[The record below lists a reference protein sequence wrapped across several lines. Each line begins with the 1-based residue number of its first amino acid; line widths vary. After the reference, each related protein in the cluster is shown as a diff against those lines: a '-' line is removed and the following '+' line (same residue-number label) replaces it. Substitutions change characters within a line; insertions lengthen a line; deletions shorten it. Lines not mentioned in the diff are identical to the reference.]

1 MNAAILNQAINFGL
15 EWGEDWQAPIGPRIL
30 KLFPQ
35 LTQTEA
41 DELEALSRAVQ
52 KFAFALY
59 EEVYFE
65 KQTHAAADTQLKA
78 KYAFLDEHNMTRL
91 YNQGMYYAW
100 HG

>member
-1 MNAAILNQAINFGL
+1 MNDETRNCAINLGL
-15 EWGEDWQAPIGPRIL
+15 EWGENWQAPIGARIL

-41 DELEALSRAVQ
+41 DKLETLSRTVQ

-59 EEVYFE
+59 EEVYFGRMTRPDVE
-65 KQTHAAADTQLKA
+65 AQIKA
-78 KYAFLDEHNMTRL
+78 KFSFLNEENMACL
-91 YNQGMYYAW
+91 HNQGMYYAW

>member
-1 MNAAILNQAINFGL
+1 MNDEIRNQAINLGL
-15 EWGEDWQAPIGPRIL
+15 EWGENWQAPIGARIL

-41 DELEALSRAVQ
+41 DEVDALSRTVQ

-59 EEVYFE
+59 EELYFE
-65 KQTHAAADTQLKA
+65 RMTRPDVEAQIKA
-78 KYAFLDEHNMTRL
+78 KFSFLDEHNITRL

>member
-1 MNAAILNQAINFGL
+1 MNDEIRNHAINLGL
-15 EWGEDWQAPIGPRIL
+15 EWGKDWQAPIGPRIL

-41 DELEALSRAVQ
+41 DELETLSRAVQ

-59 EEVYFE
+59 EEVYFRRTPRE
-65 KQTHAAADTQLKA
+65 EANVQIKA
-78 KYAFLDEHNMTRL
+78 KYTFLDEHNMSRL
-91 YNQGMYYAW
+91 HNQGMHYAW

>member
-1 MNAAILNQAINFGL
+1 MNGEIRNCAINLGL
-15 EWGEDWQAPIGPRIL
+15 EWGDNWQAPIGARIV

-41 DELEALSRAVQ
+41 DKLETLSRTVQ

-59 EEVYFE
+59 EEVYFGRTPRE
-65 KQTHAAADTQLKA
+65 DADAQIKA
-78 KYAFLDEHNMTRL
+78 KFAFLDEENMSRL
-91 YNQGMYYAW
+91 HNQGMYYAW